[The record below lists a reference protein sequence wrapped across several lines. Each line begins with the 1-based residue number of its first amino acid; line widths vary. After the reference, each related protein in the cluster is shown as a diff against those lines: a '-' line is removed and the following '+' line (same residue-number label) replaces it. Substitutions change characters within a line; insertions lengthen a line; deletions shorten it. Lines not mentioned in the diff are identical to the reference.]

1 MLNTFLIAIR
11 EGLEASL
18 IVGILLAY
26 VAKTGRKSALPAIWI
41 GVGLALLLSLAFG
54 AFLSFTSHELSPSG
68 EELFAGV
75 TSVGAVTMVTW
86 MVFWMKK
93 TARNIGKELH
103 SKMDQAIALGS
114 FGLISTAFLSVAR
127 EGLETSIFLYA
138 SFTTVGTSLAPTIG
152 LLAGLAFS
160 VTLGVLIYKKS
171 VRLNLSKFFTYS
183 GIALIVV
190 ASSVLHKGLLD
201 LQSFGLVP
209 QGIALN
215 WALVLAY
222 LILTLRPFT
231 YTLRHKTSVAK

>member
-26 VAKTGRKSALPAIWI
+26 VAKTGRRNALPSIWA
-41 GVGLALLLSLAFG
+41 GVGLAVGLSLGFG
-54 AFLSFTSHELSPSG
+54 AFLSFTSHELSDSG

-75 TSVGAVTMVTW
+75 TSISAVALVTW

-93 TARNIGKELH
+93 TARNIGRELH
-103 SKMDQAIALGS
+103 SKMDAAVAIGS

-127 EGLETSIFLYA
+127 EGLETSLFLYA
-138 SFTTVGTSLAPTIG
+138 SFKTVGSNAAPAIG
-152 LLAGLAFS
+152 LIAGLAFS
-160 VTLGVLIYKKS
+160 ITLGVLIYKKS
-171 VRLNLSKFFTYS
+171 LRINLGKFFTYS

-201 LQSFGLVP
+201 LQAFGMIPGGSAV
-209 QGIALN
+209 N
-215 WALVLAY
+215 WTIVVAY
-222 LILTLRPFT
+222 LAISLKPLAREILPF
-231 YTLRHKTSVAK
+231 SVTR